1 MTSKKGKDKHV
12 IMTITLDEESKVT
25 IQRFDNHNLQVIL
38 VQGVLQ
44 DDGTYKE
51 VSSQKGYHRTVTGC
65 LRAIAD
71 MFRESLS
78 NDHFEQIDEL
88 IEREKMFQSVM
99 EDFMKKH
106 KSSLERLSDVD

>member
-1 MTSKKGKDKHV
+1 MEIKKDLIISDLDG
-12 IMTITLDEESKVT
+12 TLTKKS
-25 IQRFDNHNLQVIL
+25 L
-38 VQGVLQ
+38 VLEHYGYLINNDIVE